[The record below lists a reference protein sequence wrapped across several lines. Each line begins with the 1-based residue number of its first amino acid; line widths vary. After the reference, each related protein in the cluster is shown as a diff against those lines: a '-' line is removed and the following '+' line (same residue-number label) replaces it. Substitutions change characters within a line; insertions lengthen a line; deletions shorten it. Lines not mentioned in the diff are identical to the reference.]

1 MSFHSFPPDRDILRD
16 SRSHAIIALL
26 LARPLSFTFRHMYR
40 PSTVVP
46 YSRLVWDLFTKQVP
60 SSCQSKAKEKR
71 RGKGSSQR
79 GLRACTQGS
88 AELRLAER
96 RATVSQ
102 SCVPAKLDPQY
113 RP

>member
-26 LARPLSFTFRHMYR
+26 LARHLSFTFRHMYR

-46 YSRLVWDLFTKQVP
+46 YSRCGICSPSRCLPVVYLKLRRKGEEREARSVGCELV
-60 SSCQSKAKEKR
+60 
-71 RGKGSSQR
+71 
-79 GLRACTQGS
+79 